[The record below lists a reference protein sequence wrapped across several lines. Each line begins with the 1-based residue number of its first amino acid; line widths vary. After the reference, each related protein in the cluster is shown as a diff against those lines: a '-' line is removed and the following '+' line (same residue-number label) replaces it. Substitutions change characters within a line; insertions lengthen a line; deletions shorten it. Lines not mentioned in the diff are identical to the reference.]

1 MRDAALL
8 ASGKT
13 ALAFPAET
21 RPAMPDLER
30 LWLMHLDD
38 NIPSVREDAA
48 VALGDVVR
56 AYGREALDKLLP
68 RAQVPGYFC

>member
-8 ASGKT
+8 ASARCVR
-13 ALAFPAET
+13 ALPGESRAWL
-21 RPAMPDLER
+21 PDLEP
-30 LWLMHLDD
+30 LWLGHLDD

-56 AYGREALDKLLP
+56 AYGQEALAKILP
-68 RAQVPGYFC
+68 ALR

>member
-8 ASGKT
+8 ASARCAR
-13 ALAFPAET
+13 ALPEDC
-21 RPAMPDLER
+21 RPWLPDLAP
-30 LWLMHLDD
+30 LWLGHLDD

-56 AYGREALDKLLP
+56 AYGEEALAKVLP
-68 RAQVPGYFC
+68 ALR